1 MGERA
6 GPAPG
11 VDVVDVSQ
19 TSISLKWSRPR
30 DSMSPICS
38 YQILMQTGGT
48 GGNLSLPRVEDTASV
63 DTEAVIDGLS
73 PGTWYEFR
81 VAGRNDGGW
90 GALST
95 MTEPTKTLGEAT
107 NSSVEVP
114 AGSADKPGEE
124 MSGAVVL
131 WESVGETDFLAKNKR
146 APME

>member
-1 MGERA
+1 
-6 GPAPG
+6 
-11 VDVVDVSQ
+11 
-19 TSISLKWSRPR
+19 
-30 DSMSPICS
+30 MSPICS
-38 YQILMQTGGT
+38 HQILMQTGGT
-48 GGNLSLPRVEDTASV
+48 GGFLPRVEDTESV

-107 NSSVEVP
+107 TSSVEVP

-124 MSGAVVL
+124 MSRAMVL
-131 WESVGETDFLAKNKR
+131 WERDFLAKNKR
-146 APME
+146 VPME